1 MQIILNGEKRE
12 IVSVWIEGD
21 RVIFLDQRKIPD
33 SVEFFEAKNYDD
45 IAFAIRDMVVRGAP
59 AIGVSA
65 AYGMAQAWLQ
75 KKDLNEAYKVIS
87 KSRPTA
93 YDLFYALDY
102 MMRRIGDGE
111 DAVRAAKGYA
121 DMIRD
126 KEWKI
131 GEHGNKI
138 IKNGMN
144 ILTHCNAGALAV
156 LDLGTALA
164 PIRIAKKNGKNLF
177 VWVDETRPRLQ
188 GARLTAW
195 ELLMEGIEHKIIA
208 DNAAGYVMKKGLVD
222 MVIVGADRIA
232 MNGDFANK
240 IGTYE
245 KAVLANE
252 NEIPFFVAA
261 PVSTIDPNI
270 KNGEEIPIELRDENE
285 VLFINNKKIGPEG
298 SKAYNPAFD
307 VTPYRYVTGFIT
319 EFGILRPEDLKD
331 VIKYGEKGK

>member
-75 KKDLNEAYKVIS
+75 KKDLDEAYKVIS

-102 MMRRIGDGE
+102 MMKRIGDGE

-307 VTPYRYVTGFIT
+307 VTPYKYVTGFIT

>member
-75 KKDLNEAYKVIS
+75 KKDLDEAYKVIS

-102 MMRRIGDGE
+102 MMKRIGDGE

-164 PIRIAKKNGKNLF
+164 PIRIAKKNGKNIF

-307 VTPYRYVTGFIT
+307 VTPYKYVTGFIT